1 MIENEINRSKVY
13 GSGMSDEQKR
23 LIFMEA
29 YSAAPKRIIRES
41 VDVLQKSVGEGN
53 AKRGFHDEGNRLR
66 AESRTQCEEELS
78 ALRNY
83 YMVKVGL
90 IMSEGAEALEDL
102 RNGRPVNQNY
112 YTHEGVEV
120 QKLPIGYKGADM
132 WTQLDR
138 AASWELGTITPK
150 PEGVPSEI
158 ADIVIR
164 CLDFA
169 DEAGFSLIDA
179 ILEKLEYN
187 ETRSR
192 LHGKTV

>member
-1 MIENEINRSKVY
+1 MRELF
-13 GSGMSDEQKR
+13 DE
-23 LIFMEA
+23 
-29 YSAAPKRIIRES
+29 
-41 VDVLQKSVGEGN
+41 LQTKIGRGN
-53 AKRGFHDEGNRLR
+53 ADRGFHDEGDDLR
-66 AESRTQCEEELS
+66 ADAARDQERWVGGTAHADA

-90 IMSEGAEALEDL
+90 IITEAAEGLEDL
-102 RNGRPVNQNY
+102 RNGRPVDQNY
-112 YTHEGVEV
+112 YTDSDGNEAPRLSVNA
-120 QKLPIGYKGADM
+120 KLN
-132 WTQLDR
+132 
-138 AASWELGTITPK
+138 K

-164 CLDFA
+164 CFDFA